1 MSDIDHASSLVLAG
15 SALIVHYTDRN
26 RFPSLRLELIV
37 PDHPVIRQYTD
48 RDNRQR
54 Y

>member
-1 MSDIDHASSLVLAG
+1 MSGLNRASSLVLAV
-15 SALIVHYTDRN
+15 SALIVHYTDFN
-26 RFPSLRLELIV
+26 FFPSLLLELIV

-54 Y
+54 C